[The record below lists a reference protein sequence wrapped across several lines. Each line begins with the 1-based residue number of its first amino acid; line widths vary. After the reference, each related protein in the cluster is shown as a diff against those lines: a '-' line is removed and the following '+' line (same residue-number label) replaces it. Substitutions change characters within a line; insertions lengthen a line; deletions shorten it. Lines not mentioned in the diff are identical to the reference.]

1 MDLRLKNMVAGTE
14 IAEKQEVFRKYANID
29 TIQKLWVDM
38 IKYYNEYHEISRE
51 HIRAILSFSKILF
64 KWNKKDLEDIL
75 NKDHEE
81 RMEYKALFEGL
92 ECLYQ
97 KNFYKFRR
105 MLGELI
111 SHLENLVEYPLYS
124 MTEGRIEDKNFIN
137 DFRIY
142 VEAVS
147 DPNTQFQI
155 TTIFDFLFED
165 SDTLGFDYLDLEI
178 KLIIM
183 NEFFEKYMNLDLN
196 FDELYEDLDICARG
210 ETSLYFPLFEEPLK
224 IEITEDTKFI
234 KDSEGRFTILS
245 IDDVEKEVSD
255 ALYRNYF
262 MEQLRFGGIES
273 VVCFYEFLNNEL
285 KEKEYIQSLMGKIIW
300 FFQTLKKMKF

>member
-51 HIRAILSFSKILF
+51 HLRAILNFSKILF

-75 NKDHEE
+75 NKDHEK

-97 KNFYKFRR
+97 KNFYKFKR

-111 SHLENLVEYPLYS
+111 FRIENLEEYPLYS
-124 MTEGRIEDKNFIN
+124 VSEGKIEDKNFIN

-155 TTIFDFLFED
+155 TTLFDFLFED
-165 SDTLGFDYLDLEI
+165 SDTLGFDYLDLEL
-178 KLIIM
+178 KLVVM

-196 FDELYEDLDICARG
+196 FDEFYEDLDIGARE
-210 ETSLYFPLFEEPLK
+210 ETSLYFPLFKEPLK
-224 IEITEDTKFI
+224 IEITEDTKFVQ
-234 KDSEGRFTILS
+234 DSEGRFTILS

-273 VVCFYEFLNNEL
+273 VVCFNEFLNNEL
-285 KEKEYIQSLMGKIIW
+285 REEEYIQSLVGKTI
-300 FFQTLKKMKF
+300 

>member
-1 MDLRLKNMVAGTE
+1 MDLKLKNMAAGTE

-38 IKYYNEYHEISRE
+38 LKYYNEYHEISRE
-51 HIRAILSFSKILF
+51 HLRAILNFSKILF
-64 KWNKKDLEDIL
+64 KWDNKDLEDIL

-81 RMEYKALFEGL
+81 RMEYKDLFEGL

-97 KNFYKFRR
+97 KNFYKFKR

-111 SHLENLVEYPLYS
+111 FRLENLEEYPLYS
-124 MTEGRIEDKNFIN
+124 VSEGKIEDKNFIN

-155 TTIFDFLFED
+155 TTLFDFLFED
-165 SDTLGFDYLDLEI
+165 SDTLGFDYLDLEL
-178 KLIIM
+178 KLVVM

-196 FDELYEDLDICARG
+196 FDELYEDLDIGARE

-224 IEITEDTKFI
+224 IKITEDTTFV
-234 KDSEGRFTILS
+234 KDSEERFTVLS

-273 VVCFYEFLNNEL
+273 VVCFNEFLNNEL
-285 KEKEYIQSLMGKIIW
+285 REEEYIQSLVGKTI
-300 FFQTLKKMKF
+300 

>member
-38 IKYYNEYHEISRE
+38 IKYYNDYHIINRE

-64 KWNKKDLEDIL
+64 KWNKKDFEDIL

-97 KNFYKFRR
+97 KNLYKFKR

-111 SHLENLVEYPLYS
+111 FRLGNLGEYALYS
-124 MTEGRIEDKNFIN
+124 MSEDKIEDKNFIN

-147 DPNTQFQI
+147 DPHTQFQI
-155 TTIFDFLFED
+155 TTLFDFLFED
-165 SDTLGFDYLDLEI
+165 SDTLEFDYLDLEI
-178 KLIIM
+178 KLIVM
-183 NEFFEKYMNLDLN
+183 NELFEKYMNLDLN
-196 FDELYEDLDICARG
+196 FDELYEDLDIGVRE
-210 ETSLYFPLFEEPLK
+210 ETSLYFPLFEEPLRIK
-224 IEITEDTKFI
+224 ITKDTKFI

-273 VVCFYEFLNNEL
+273 IVCFDEFLNNEL
-285 KEKEYIQSLMGKIIW
+285 KEEEYIKGLVNTVI
-300 FFQTLKKMKF
+300 

>member
-1 MDLRLKNMVAGTE
+1 MDLRLKNMAAGTE

-285 KEKEYIQSLMGKIIW
+285 KEKEYIQSLMEKII
-300 FFQTLKKMKF
+300 

>member
-1 MDLRLKNMVAGTE
+1 MDSRLKNMVAGTE
-14 IAEKQEVFRKYANID
+14 IAEKQEVFREYANID

-38 IKYYNEYHEISRE
+38 IKYYNDYHVINIE

-75 NKDHEE
+75 NRDHEK

-97 KNFYKFRR
+97 KDFYKFKRI
-105 MLGELI
+105 LGELI
-111 SHLENLVEYPLYS
+111 SRLGNLGEYALYS
-124 MTEGRIEDKNFIN
+124 MSEGKIEDKNFTN
-137 DFRIY
+137 DFSLYIE
-142 VEAVS
+142 VVS
-147 DPNTQFQI
+147 DPYKQI
-155 TTIFDFLFED
+155 QMETIFNLLFKD
-165 SDTLGFDYLDLEI
+165 SDTLRFDYLDLEV
-178 KLIIM
+178 KLLVM
-183 NEFFEKYMNLDLN
+183 NDLYNSSLD
-196 FDELYEDLDICARG
+196 FDEFYEYLNIGAR
-210 ETSLYFPLFEEPLK
+210 EEIDLYFPLFEEPLK

-262 MEQLRFGGIES
+262 IEQLKFGGIES
-273 VVCFYEFLNNEL
+273 VVCFEEFLNNEL
-285 KEKEYIQSLMGKIIW
+285 KEEEYIQSLMGKTI
-300 FFQTLKKMKF
+300 